1 MENIRGSN
9 LFAGIDNKES
19 KLQRNIVDQEAFLLT
34 IIDNHGNFMHARL
47 KQNMR
52 SDFTFSAKI
61 QINFEIKFSNQQIVI
76 LQYNKEKISI
86 FMFSILY
93 NNIIYKLY

>member
-19 KLQRNIVDQEAFLLT
+19 KLQRNIANQEAFLLT
-34 IIDNHGNFMHARL
+34 FIDNHGNFMHARL

-61 QINFEIKFSNQQIVI
+61 RINFEIKFSNQQIF
-76 LQYNKEKISI
+76 YSI
-86 FMFSILY
+86 TKR
-93 NNIIYKLY
+93 KLVYLCLVYYITI